1 MRSICRSF
9 FPTQSSRIC
18 APSATALETDY
29 QDKLQTF
36 KPSYPAMM
44 QLSSQIAEIDRQ
56 LAAEVQTLKG
66 SYKAAY
72 ELSLNQEDEM
82 KKRIETLRGDV
93 LDLQKRSIQYNILK
107 REVDTNQSLYDSLLQ
122 RFKEVDIAGGVGA
135 NNVFVVDTATIAGRA
150 VVAENVARALH
161 GACVRARRGTRR
173 GVSPRASR

>member
-1 MRSICRSF
+1 MQSICRSF
-9 FPTQSSRIC
+9 FPTTVIEDLR
-18 APSATALETDY
+18 AKRNTLESDY

-56 LAAEVQTLKG
+56 LAAEVQTLKA

-72 ELSLNQEDEM
+72 ESSLNQEDEM

-122 RFKEVDIAGGVGA
+122 RYQGS
-135 NNVFVVDTATIAGRA
+135 R
-150 VVAENVARALH
+150 H
-161 GACVRARRGTRR
+161 RRRCR
-173 GVSPRASR
+173 HQ